1 MSNSYS
7 SYKNKR
13 ILQIIPSMEIGGAER
28 TVLEITA
35 FLKNTNYTSLVLTSG
50 GKLIKDLEK
59 LNIEVVQYPIDKKN
73 PLLIIKNIIE
83 LKKLFIEKNID
94 LIHVRSRAPAW
105 SAIFAARSL
114 KIPIVTTWHGHVSNS
129 SWFKKKYNSIMH
141 KGNALIANSNYTAEN
156 INKIYKIDKDKIDII
171 PRGVNT
177 EKFKASNF
185 SDEEKIKIKK
195 EWKVFDQNK
204 IILLLPARLTRW
216 KGHEVVIKAIGLLK
230 KEEFFKNIICLFAGN
245 QKGSERYIQN
255 LKEIIASLSLDDKIK
270 LIGQVENMPLAY
282 QASNIILSPSIQPEP
297 FGRIPIEA
305 QASGKIIISS
315 NAGAVKETIKS
326 GQDSTGFKVKPNNS
340 EELAHQIKL
349 VIKMKDEDLQEI
361 KKRAILNVKNN
372 FSLETMCKKTL
383 EVYNRLLISL

>member
-177 EKFKASNF
+177 ENFKASNF
-185 SDEEKIKIKK
+185 SDEEKINIKK

-255 LKEIIASLSLDDKIK
+255 LKETITSLSLDDKIK

-361 KKRAILNVKNN
+361 KERAILNVKNN

-383 EVYNRLLISL
+383 EVYNRLLIS

>member
-59 LNIEVVQYPIDKKN
+59 LNIEVVRYPIDKKN

-177 EKFKASNF
+177 ENFKASNF
-185 SDEEKIKIKK
+185 SDEEKINIKK

-383 EVYNRLLISL
+383 EVYNRLLIS

>member
-59 LNIEVVQYPIDKKN
+59 LNIEVVRYPIDKKN

-255 LKEIIASLSLDDKIK
+255 LKETIASLSLDDKIK

-282 QASNIILSPSIQPEP
+282 QVSNIILSPSIQPEP

-383 EVYNRLLISL
+383 EVYNRLLIS

>member
-185 SDEEKIKIKK
+185 SDEEKINIKK

-230 KEEFFKNIICLFAGN
+230 NEEFFKNIVCLFAGN

-255 LKEIIASLSLDDKIK
+255 LKETIASLSLDDKIK

-282 QASNIILSPSIQPEP
+282 QVSNIILSPSIQPEP

-383 EVYNRLLISL
+383 EVYNRLLIS

>member
-59 LNIEVVQYPIDKKN
+59 LNIEVVRYPIDKKN
-73 PLLIIKNIIE
+73 PLLIIKNIIK
-83 LKKLFIEKNID
+83 LKKIFIEKNID

-177 EKFKASNF
+177 ENFKASNF

-230 KEEFFKNIICLFAGN
+230 NEEFFKNIVCLFAGN

-255 LKEIIASLSLDDKIK
+255 LKETIASLSLDDKIK

-282 QASNIILSPSIQPEP
+282 QVSNIILSPSIQPEP

-383 EVYNRLLISL
+383 EVYNRLLIS

>member
-50 GKLIKDLEK
+50 GKLIEDLEK
-59 LNIEVVQYPIDKKN
+59 LNIEVVQHPIDKKN

-141 KGNALIANSNYTAEN
+141 RGNALIANSNYTAEN

-230 KEEFFKNIICLFAGN
+230 NEEFFKNIVCLFAGN

-255 LKEIIASLSLDDKIK
+255 LKETIASLSLDDKIK

-282 QASNIILSPSIQPEP
+282 QVSNIILSPSIQPEP

-383 EVYNRLLISL
+383 EVYNRLLIS

>member
-59 LNIEVVQYPIDKKN
+59 LNIEVIQYPIDKKN

-230 KEEFFKNIICLFAGN
+230 NEEFFKNIVCLFAGN

-255 LKEIIASLSLDDKIK
+255 LKETIASLSLDDKIK

-282 QASNIILSPSIQPEP
+282 QVSNIILSPSIQPEP

-361 KKRAILNVKNN
+361 KERAILNVKNN

-383 EVYNRLLISL
+383 EVYNRLLIS

>member
-59 LNIEVVQYPIDKKN
+59 LNIEVVQHPIDKKN
-73 PLLIIKNIIE
+73 PLLIIKNIIK
-83 LKKLFIEKNID
+83 LKKIFIEKNID

-177 EKFKASNF
+177 ENFKASNF
-185 SDEEKIKIKK
+185 SDEEKINIKK

-383 EVYNRLLISL
+383 EVYNRLLIS

>member
-230 KEEFFKNIICLFAGN
+230 NEGFFKNIVCLFAGN

-255 LKEIIASLSLDDKIK
+255 LKETIASLSLDDKIK

-282 QASNIILSPSIQPEP
+282 QVSNIILSPSIQPEP

-361 KKRAILNVKNN
+361 KERAILNVKNN

-383 EVYNRLLISL
+383 EVYNRLLIS

>member
-1 MSNSYS
+1 
-7 SYKNKR
+7 
-13 ILQIIPSMEIGGAER
+13 
-28 TVLEITA
+28 
-35 FLKNTNYTSLVLTSG
+35 
-50 GKLIKDLEK
+50 
-59 LNIEVVQYPIDKKN
+59 
-73 PLLIIKNIIE
+73 
-83 LKKLFIEKNID
+83 
-94 LIHVRSRAPAW
+94 
-105 SAIFAARSL
+105 
-114 KIPIVTTWHGHVSNS
+114 
-129 SWFKKKYNSIMH
+129 MH

-230 KEEFFKNIICLFAGN
+230 NEEFFKNIVCLFAGN

-255 LKEIIASLSLDDKIK
+255 LKETIASLSLDDKIK

-282 QASNIILSPSIQPEP
+282 QVSNIILSPSIQPEP

-383 EVYNRLLISL
+383 EVYNRLLIS

>member
-7 SYKNKR
+7 SHKNKR

-59 LNIEVVQYPIDKKN
+59 LNIEVVKYPIDKKN

-156 INKIYKIDKDKIDII
+156 INKIYKIDKEKIDII
-171 PRGVNT
+171 PRGVNIDN
-177 EKFKASNF
+177 FKPSNF
-185 SDEEKIKIKK
+185 SDKEKINIKK
-195 EWKVFDQNK
+195 DWKVFDQNK

-255 LKEIIASLSLDDKIK
+255 LKETIASLSLDDKIK

-326 GQDSTGFKVKPNNS
+326 GQDSTGFKVKPNSS
-340 EELAHQIKL
+340 EELARQIKL
-349 VIKMKDEDLQEI
+349 VIRMKDEDLREI

-383 EVYNRLLISL
+383 EVYNRLLIS

>member
-185 SDEEKIKIKK
+185 SDEEKINIKK

-255 LKEIIASLSLDDKIK
+255 LKETIASLSLDDKIK

-383 EVYNRLLISL
+383 EVYNRLLIS

>member
-59 LNIEVVQYPIDKKN
+59 LNIEVVRYPIDKKN

-141 KGNALIANSNYTAEN
+141 RGNALIANSNYTAEN

-177 EKFKASNF
+177 ENFKASNF
-185 SDEEKIKIKK
+185 SDEEKINIKK

-216 KGHEVVIKAIGLLK
+216 KGHEVVIKAMGLLK
-230 KEEFFKNIICLFAGN
+230 NEKFFKNIVCLFAGN
-245 QKGSERYIQN
+245 QKGSEKYIQN
-255 LKEIIASLSLDDKIK
+255 LKETIASLSLDDKIK

-282 QASNIILSPSIQPEP
+282 QVSNIILSPSIQPEP

-340 EELAHQIKL
+340 EELAYQIKS

-361 KKRAILNVKNN
+361 KERAILNVKNN

-383 EVYNRLLISL
+383 EVYNRLLIS

>member
-59 LNIEVVQYPIDKKN
+59 LNIEVVRYPIDKKN

-83 LKKLFIEKNID
+83 LKKLFIEKNIN

-185 SDEEKIKIKK
+185 SDEEKINIKK

-230 KEEFFKNIICLFAGN
+230 NEEFFKNIVCLFAGN

-255 LKEIIASLSLDDKIK
+255 LKETIASLSLDDKIK

-282 QASNIILSPSIQPEP
+282 QVSNIILSPSIQPEP

-361 KKRAILNVKNN
+361 KERAILNVKNN

-383 EVYNRLLISL
+383 EVYNRLLIS

>member
-83 LKKLFIEKNID
+83 LKKLFIEKNIN

-185 SDEEKIKIKK
+185 SDEEKINIKK

-230 KEEFFKNIICLFAGN
+230 NEEFFKNIVCLFAGN

-255 LKEIIASLSLDDKIK
+255 LKETIASLSLDDKIK

-282 QASNIILSPSIQPEP
+282 QVSNIILSPSIQPEP

-383 EVYNRLLISL
+383 EVYNRLLIS

>member
-59 LNIEVVQYPIDKKN
+59 LNIEVVRYPIDKKN

-141 KGNALIANSNYTAEN
+141 RGNALIANSNYTAEN

-177 EKFKASNF
+177 ENFKASNF
-185 SDEEKIKIKK
+185 SDEEKINIKK

-255 LKEIIASLSLDDKIK
+255 LKETIASLSLDDKIK

-383 EVYNRLLISL
+383 EVYNRLLIS

>member
-59 LNIEVVQYPIDKKN
+59 LNIEVVRYPIDKKN
-73 PLLIIKNIIE
+73 PLLIIKNIIK
-83 LKKLFIEKNID
+83 LKKIFIEKNID

-185 SDEEKIKIKK
+185 SDEEKINIKK

-230 KEEFFKNIICLFAGN
+230 NEEFFKNIVCLFAGN

-255 LKEIIASLSLDDKIK
+255 LKETIASLSLDDKIK

-282 QASNIILSPSIQPEP
+282 QVSNIILSPSIQPEP

-383 EVYNRLLISL
+383 EVYNRLLIS

>member
-177 EKFKASNF
+177 ENFKASNF
-185 SDEEKIKIKK
+185 SDEEKINIKK

-383 EVYNRLLISL
+383 EVYNRLLIS

>member
-156 INKIYKIDKDKIDII
+156 INKIYRIDKDKIDII

-185 SDEEKIKIKK
+185 SDEEKINIKK

-216 KGHEVVIKAIGLLK
+216 KGHEVVIKAISLLK
-230 KEEFFKNIICLFAGN
+230 NEEFFKNIVCLFAGN
-245 QKGSERYIQN
+245 QKGSEKYIQN
-255 LKEIIASLSLDDKIK
+255 LKETIASLSLDDKIK

-282 QASNIILSPSIQPEP
+282 QISNIILSPSIQPEP

-340 EELAHQIKL
+340 EELAHQIKS

-361 KKRAILNVKNN
+361 KERAILNVKNN

-383 EVYNRLLISL
+383 EVYNRLLIS

>member
-59 LNIEVVQYPIDKKN
+59 LNIEVVRYPIDKKN

-185 SDEEKIKIKK
+185 SDEEKINIKK

-230 KEEFFKNIICLFAGN
+230 NEEFFKNIVCLFAGN

-255 LKEIIASLSLDDKIK
+255 LKETIASLSLDDKIK

-282 QASNIILSPSIQPEP
+282 QVSNIILSPSIQPEP

-383 EVYNRLLISL
+383 EVYNRLLIS

>member
-59 LNIEVVQYPIDKKN
+59 LNIEVVRYPIDKKN

-83 LKKLFIEKNID
+83 LKKIFIEKNID

-177 EKFKASNF
+177 ENFKASNF
-185 SDEEKIKIKK
+185 SDEEKINIKK

-230 KEEFFKNIICLFAGN
+230 NEEFFKNIVCLFAGN

-255 LKEIIASLSLDDKIK
+255 LKETIASLSLDDKIK

-282 QASNIILSPSIQPEP
+282 QVSNIILSPSIQPEP

-315 NAGAVKETIKS
+315 NAGAVKETIRS

-383 EVYNRLLISL
+383 EVYNRLLIS

>member
-59 LNIEVVQYPIDKKN
+59 LNIEVVRYPIDKKN

-141 KGNALIANSNYTAEN
+141 RGNALIANSNYTAEN

-230 KEEFFKNIICLFAGN
+230 NEEFFKNIVCLFAGN

-255 LKEIIASLSLDDKIK
+255 LKETIASLSLDDKIK

-282 QASNIILSPSIQPEP
+282 QVSNIILSPSIQPEP

-361 KKRAILNVKNN
+361 KERAILNVKNN

-383 EVYNRLLISL
+383 EVYNRLLIS

>member
-59 LNIEVVQYPIDKKN
+59 LNIEVVRYPIDKKN

-141 KGNALIANSNYTAEN
+141 RGNALIANSNYTAEN

-177 EKFKASNF
+177 ENFKASNF
-185 SDEEKIKIKK
+185 SDEEKINIKK

-255 LKEIIASLSLDDKIK
+255 LKETIASLSLDDKIK

-282 QASNIILSPSIQPEP
+282 QVSNIILSPSIQPEP

-383 EVYNRLLISL
+383 EVYNRLLIS

>member
-73 PLLIIKNIIE
+73 PFLIIKNIIE
-83 LKKLFIEKNID
+83 LKKIFIEKNID

-177 EKFKASNF
+177 ENFKASNF
-185 SDEEKIKIKK
+185 SDEEKINIKK

-230 KEEFFKNIICLFAGN
+230 NEEFFKNIVCLFAGN

-255 LKEIIASLSLDDKIK
+255 LKETIASLSLDDKIK

-282 QASNIILSPSIQPEP
+282 QVSNIILSPSIQPEP

-383 EVYNRLLISL
+383 EVYNRLLIS

>member
-1 MSNSYS
+1 
-7 SYKNKR
+7 
-13 ILQIIPSMEIGGAER
+13 MEIGGAER

-59 LNIEVVQYPIDKKN
+59 LNIEVVRYPIDKKN
-73 PLLIIKNIIE
+73 PLLIIKNIIK
-83 LKKLFIEKNID
+83 LKKIFIEKNID

-141 KGNALIANSNYTAEN
+141 RGNALIANSNYTAEN

-230 KEEFFKNIICLFAGN
+230 NEEFFKNIVCLFAGN

-255 LKEIIASLSLDDKIK
+255 LKETIASLSLDDKIK

-282 QASNIILSPSIQPEP
+282 QVSNIILSPSIQPEP

-383 EVYNRLLISL
+383 EVYNRLLIS

>member
-7 SYKNKR
+7 SHKNKR

-59 LNIEVVQYPIDKKN
+59 LNIEVVKHPIDKKN

-177 EKFKASNF
+177 ENFKASNF
-185 SDEEKIKIKK
+185 SDEEKINIKK

-255 LKEIIASLSLDDKIK
+255 LKETIASLSLDDKIK

-383 EVYNRLLISL
+383 EVYNRLLIS

>member
-59 LNIEVVQYPIDKKN
+59 LNIEVVRYPIDKKN
-73 PLLIIKNIIE
+73 PLLIIKNIIK
-83 LKKLFIEKNID
+83 LKKIFIEKNID

-177 EKFKASNF
+177 ENFKASNF
-185 SDEEKIKIKK
+185 SDEEKINIKK

-282 QASNIILSPSIQPEP
+282 QVSNIILSPSIQPEP

-383 EVYNRLLISL
+383 EVYNRLLIS

>member
-73 PLLIIKNIIE
+73 PLLIIKNIIK
-83 LKKLFIEKNID
+83 LKKIFIEKNID

-177 EKFKASNF
+177 ENFKASNF
-185 SDEEKIKIKK
+185 SDEEKINIKK

-230 KEEFFKNIICLFAGN
+230 NEEFFKNIVCLFAGN

-383 EVYNRLLISL
+383 EVYNRLLIS

>member
-59 LNIEVVQYPIDKKN
+59 LNIEVVRYPIDKKN

-83 LKKLFIEKNID
+83 LKKLFIEKSID

-230 KEEFFKNIICLFAGN
+230 NEEFFKNIVCLFAGN

-282 QASNIILSPSIQPEP
+282 QVSNIILSPSIQPEP

-383 EVYNRLLISL
+383 EVYNRLLIS

>member
-59 LNIEVVQYPIDKKN
+59 LNIEVVQHPIDKKN
-73 PLLIIKNIIE
+73 PLLIIKNIIK
-83 LKKLFIEKNID
+83 LKKIFIEKNID

-185 SDEEKIKIKK
+185 SDEEKINIKK

-315 NAGAVKETIKS
+315 NAGAVKETIRS
-326 GQDSTGFKVKPNNS
+326 GQNSTGFKVKPNSS

-383 EVYNRLLISL
+383 EVYNRLLIS

>member
-59 LNIEVVQYPIDKKN
+59 LNIEVVRYPIDKKN

-141 KGNALIANSNYTAEN
+141 RGNALIANSNYTAEN

-230 KEEFFKNIICLFAGN
+230 NEEFFKNIVCLFAGN

-282 QASNIILSPSIQPEP
+282 QVSNIILSPSIQPEP

-383 EVYNRLLISL
+383 EVYNRLLIS

>member
-59 LNIEVVQYPIDKKN
+59 LNIEVVRYPIDKKN

-141 KGNALIANSNYTAEN
+141 RGNALIANSNYTAEN

-177 EKFKASNF
+177 ENFKASNF

-230 KEEFFKNIICLFAGN
+230 NEEFFKNIVCLFAGN

-255 LKEIIASLSLDDKIK
+255 LKEMIASLSLDDKIK

-282 QASNIILSPSIQPEP
+282 QVSNIILSPSIQPEP

-383 EVYNRLLISL
+383 EVYNRLLIS

>member
-59 LNIEVVQYPIDKKN
+59 LNIEVVRYPIDKKN

-114 KIPIVTTWHGHVSNS
+114 KIPIVTTWHGHVNNS

-141 KGNALIANSNYTAEN
+141 RGNALIANSNYTAEN

-177 EKFKASNF
+177 ENFKASNF
-185 SDEEKIKIKK
+185 SDEEKINIKK

-230 KEEFFKNIICLFAGN
+230 NEEFFKNIVCLFAGN
-245 QKGSERYIQN
+245 QKGSEKYIQN
-255 LKEIIASLSLDDKIK
+255 LKETIASLSLDDKIK

-282 QASNIILSPSIQPEP
+282 QISNIILSPSIQPEP

-340 EELAHQIKL
+340 EELAHQIKS

-361 KKRAILNVKNN
+361 KERAILNVKNN

-383 EVYNRLLISL
+383 EVYNRLLIS

>member
-59 LNIEVVQYPIDKKN
+59 LNIEVVRYPIDKKN

-141 KGNALIANSNYTAEN
+141 RGNALIANSNYTAEN

-177 EKFKASNF
+177 ENFKASNF
-185 SDEEKIKIKK
+185 SDEEKINIKK

-230 KEEFFKNIICLFAGN
+230 NEEFFKNIVCLFAGN
-245 QKGSERYIQN
+245 QKGSEKYIQN
-255 LKEIIASLSLDDKIK
+255 LKETIASLSLDDKIK
-270 LIGQVENMPLAY
+270 LIGQVENMPHAY
-282 QASNIILSPSIQPEP
+282 QVSNIILSPSIQPEP

-340 EELAHQIKL
+340 EELAHQIKS

-361 KKRAILNVKNN
+361 KERAILNVKNN

-383 EVYNRLLISL
+383 EVYNRLLIS

>member
-255 LKEIIASLSLDDKIK
+255 LKETIASLSLDDKIK

-282 QASNIILSPSIQPEP
+282 QVSNIILSPSIQPEP

-372 FSLETMCKKTL
+372 FSLENMCKKTL
-383 EVYNRLLISL
+383 EVYNRLLIS

>member
-59 LNIEVVQYPIDKKN
+59 LNIEVVRYPIDKKN

-83 LKKLFIEKNID
+83 LKKIFIEKNID

-230 KEEFFKNIICLFAGN
+230 NEEFFKNIVCLFAGN

-255 LKEIIASLSLDDKIK
+255 LKETIASLSLDDKIK

-282 QASNIILSPSIQPEP
+282 QVSNIILSPSIQPEP

-383 EVYNRLLISL
+383 EVYNRLLIS

>member
-59 LNIEVVQYPIDKKN
+59 LNIEVVRYPIDKKN

-177 EKFKASNF
+177 ENFKASNF
-185 SDEEKIKIKK
+185 SDEEKINIKK

-230 KEEFFKNIICLFAGN
+230 NEEFFKNIVCLFAGN

-255 LKEIIASLSLDDKIK
+255 LKETIASLSLDDKIK

-282 QASNIILSPSIQPEP
+282 QVSNIILSPSIQPEP

-383 EVYNRLLISL
+383 EVYNRLLIS